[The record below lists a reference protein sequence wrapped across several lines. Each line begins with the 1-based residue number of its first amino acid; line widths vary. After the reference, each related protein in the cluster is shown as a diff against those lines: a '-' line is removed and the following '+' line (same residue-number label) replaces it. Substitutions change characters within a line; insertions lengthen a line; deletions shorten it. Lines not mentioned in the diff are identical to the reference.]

1 MQADS
6 WFKLNK
12 VWLRILI
19 LNVMCMNMSFTLC
32 MISEHH
38 KSTISSM
45 VCMYVW
51 LLCKDTSQ
59 GTFVIIQSL
68 GLKSIKIVF
77 ADAFTVWAL
86 ASLLRDIWG
95 ERRLGG
101 DMNYEHKCQ
110 VHSCRGASSPGASL
124 STSVKRWAEMMPA
137 LLNSH
142 NGSVPHSQEPYKKV
156 HQA

>member
-45 VCMYVW
+45 VCMYIW

-86 ASLLRDIWG
+86 ASLLRDIFG

-101 DMNYEHKCQ
+101 RHGLWTRMSGAQ
-110 VHSCRGASSPGASL
+110 LQRGFLSWSFL

-142 NGSVPHSQEPYKKV
+142 NGSVHHSQESYEKV